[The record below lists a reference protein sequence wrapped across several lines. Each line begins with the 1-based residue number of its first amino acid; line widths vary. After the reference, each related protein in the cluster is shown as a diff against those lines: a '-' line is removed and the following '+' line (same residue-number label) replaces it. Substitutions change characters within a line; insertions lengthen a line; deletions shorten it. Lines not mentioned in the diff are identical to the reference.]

1 MKQRDFTYFVGDF
14 ETTVYDNQ
22 EYTEVWASAV
32 VPLYS
37 ESVIIHH
44 SLLDTFN
51 YLKALPGNIC
61 IYYHNLKFDGSFW
74 LPFLIENLGF
84 KQAYLKIKTE
94 QGELIEWKSEK
105 KMFNKEFKY
114 SISDRGAWYNIIIKV
129 NNKIIEI
136 RDSLKLLPFSV
147 AEIGKSFGTKHKKLD
162 MEYKGFRFS
171 GCEITPKEKKYIAND
186 VLVVKEALEIMFDQG
201 HDSLTIG
208 SCCLKEFKRTYDK
221 EYYNIL
227 FPNMYDILLDK
238 KTYGA
243 ENAGQY
249 IKRSYKGGWC
259 YYVEGKQGRILKN
272 GLTADVNSLYPSE
285 MHSDSGN
292 YYPVGKPKFWSGD
305 YIPDMPEH
313 AYYFVRV
320 RCRFYLKDGMLPFI
334 QIKNSF
340 MYLGNVCLTTSDVW
354 DDEQNS
360 YCQELIMPDGAVKST
375 EVTLTLTMIDWI
387 LFKEHYELVDCVILD
402 GCWFHSEIGL
412 FDEYI
417 NLYKKIKEESKGAIR
432 TLAKLFMN
440 NLYGKLAASDDSSFK
455 IAYIKDNGSI
465 GFKPIKENKKQPG
478 YIPCGSA
485 ITSYARNFTIRAAQ
499 KNFYGAD
506 KPGFAYAD
514 TDSLHCDD
522 MSPEDLVDIPV
533 HESKFCHWK
542 LESFWD
548 RAIFTRQKT
557 YIEHVTHENQR
568 KIDTPYYDVKGAGI
582 PERSKK
588 IFIDKIEK
596 GEYDLTDFKV
606 GLKLEGKLVAKRIK
620 GGTILKETTYEM
632 R

>member
-1 MKQRDFTYFVGDF
+1 MKQRDFTYLVGDF

-22 EYTEVWASAV
+22 EFTEVWASAV

-44 SLLDTFN
+44 SLAETFN
-51 YLKALPGNIC
+51 YLKHLPGNIC

-74 LPFLIENLGF
+74 LPFLMENLGF
-84 KQAYLKIKTE
+84 KQAYIKIKTE
-94 QGELIEWKSEK
+94 QGEIIEWKPEK
-105 KMFNKEFKY
+105 KMNNNEFKY

-147 AEIGKSFGTKHKKLD
+147 ESIGESFGTKHKKLS
-162 MEYKGFRFS
+162 MKYKGFRYA
-171 GCEITPKEKKYIAND
+171 GCEITPEERKYIAND
-186 VLVVKEALEIMFDQG
+186 VLVVKEALEIMFNQG
-201 HDSLTIG
+201 HNSLTIG
-208 SCCLKEFKRTYDK
+208 SCCLKEFKHTYDRQD
-221 EYYNIL
+221 YNIL
-227 FPNMYDILLDK
+227 FPNMYDIMIDK

-259 YYVEGKQGRILKN
+259 YYVEGKNGRILKN
-272 GLTADVNSLYPSE
+272 GLTADVNSLYPSV
-285 MHSDSGN
+285 MHSESGS
-292 YYPVGKPKFWSGD
+292 YYPVGKPRFWSGD

-320 RCRFYLKDGMLPFI
+320 RCRFYLKDGMLPFV

-354 DDEQNS
+354 DDEQQA
-360 YCQELIMPDGAVKST
+360 YCEQLIMPDGSLKST
-375 EVTLTLTMIDWI
+375 EVTLTLTMIDWQ

-402 GCWFHSEIGL
+402 GCWFRAEIGL
-412 FDEYI
+412 FDDYI
-417 NLYKKIKEESKGAIR
+417 NLYKKIKEESTGAIR
-432 TLAKLFMN
+432 ELAKLFMN
-440 NLYGKLAASDDSSFK
+440 NLYGKLASSDDSSFK
-455 IAYIKDNGSI
+455 IAYIKENGAL

-499 KNFYGAD
+499 KNFHGAD

-514 TDSLHCDD
+514 TDSLHCDG
-522 MSPEDLVDIPV
+522 MKPEQLVEIPV
-533 HESKFCHWK
+533 HKSKFCHWK

-548 RAIFTRQKT
+548 EAIFTRQKT
-557 YIEHVTHENQR
+557 YIEHVTHENQI
-568 KIDTPYYDVKGAGI
+568 KLDKPYYDMKGAGI
-582 PERSKK
+582 PESCKE
-588 IFIDKIEK
+588 IFIEKIES
-596 GEYDLTDFKV
+596 GEYKLTDFKV
-606 GLKLEGKLVAKRIK
+606 GLELEGKLVAKRIK

>member
-1 MKQRDFTYFVGDF
+1 
-14 ETTVYDNQ
+14 
-22 EYTEVWASAV
+22 
-32 VPLYS
+32 
-37 ESVIIHH
+37 
-44 SLLDTFN
+44 
-51 YLKALPGNIC
+51 
-61 IYYHNLKFDGSFW
+61 
-74 LPFLIENLGF
+74 
-84 KQAYLKIKTE
+84 
-94 QGELIEWKSEK
+94 
-105 KMFNKEFKY
+105 
-114 SISDRGAWYNIIIKV
+114 
-129 NNKIIEI
+129 
-136 RDSLKLLPFSV
+136 
-147 AEIGKSFGTKHKKLD
+147 
-162 MEYKGFRFS
+162 
-171 GCEITPKEKKYIAND
+171 
-186 VLVVKEALEIMFDQG
+186 
-201 HDSLTIG
+201 
-208 SCCLKEFKRTYDK
+208 
-221 EYYNIL
+221 
-227 FPNMYDILLDK
+227 MYDILLDK

-354 DDEQNS
+354 DDEQNR
-360 YCQELIMPDGAVKST
+360 YCEELIMPDGSIKST

-455 IAYIKDNGSI
+455 IAYIKDNGSL

-522 MSPEDLVDIPV
+522 TSPEDLVDIPV